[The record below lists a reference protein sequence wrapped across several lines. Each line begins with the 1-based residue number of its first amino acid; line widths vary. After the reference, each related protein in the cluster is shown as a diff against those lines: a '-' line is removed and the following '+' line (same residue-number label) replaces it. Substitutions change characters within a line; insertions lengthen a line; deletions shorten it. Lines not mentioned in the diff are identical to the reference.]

1 MRSHSEM
8 FEEVRTFVDEAKA
21 RSSVVAPDWV
31 TQEIVSR
38 HDAGEGPEADWFLFH
53 AFAGVRNMVREVLR
67 RYKLDPETAA
77 HPDPQTVFEGWERI
91 QTHYLTVRNDEP
103 VIVRIEAMTTDEG
116 EAKAQELERMGR
128 GCFEHAQEL
137 RRYFAERAA

>member
-1 MRSHSEM
+1 MY
-8 FEEVRTFVDEAKA
+8 EEIRTFVDEAMA

-31 TQEIVSR
+31 TQEIVSH
-38 HDAGEGPEADWFLFH
+38 HDAGDGPDSDWFLFH
-53 AFAGVRNMVREVLR
+53 AFRHVRNMVREVLR
-67 RYKLDPETAA
+67 RYTLDPETAA
-77 HPDPQTVFEGWERI
+77 HPDPQMVLPEWERI
-91 QTHYLTVRNDEP
+91 QRRYLNIRNGEP
-103 VIVRIEAMTTDEG
+103 VIVAIEAMTAEEG